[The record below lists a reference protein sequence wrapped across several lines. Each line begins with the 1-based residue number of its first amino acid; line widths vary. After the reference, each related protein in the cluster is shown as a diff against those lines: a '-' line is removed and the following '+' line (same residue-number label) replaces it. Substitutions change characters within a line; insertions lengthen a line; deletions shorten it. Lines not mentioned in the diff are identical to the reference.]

1 MNYLE
6 MFIIICCVTARTD
19 KIIIFGST
27 EHKLVIQT
35 VKCTLFEGKISP
47 LSFHCA
53 LIYITPY
60 EIILQRKAPFVHAP
74 SWNDCEIFIVNCKV
88 AARNIGSKLGQDL
101 ISTVTISNS
110 LISRTVC
117 GFSSFGTR
125 WLQKLL
131 AICLTC
137 GADTNIHRSQSLMKR
152 KDPSWLQNYEN
163 PRM

>member
-1 MNYLE
+1 MLSLWINKFFSSKFPRWADQTYLDISARNTTMNYLE

-88 AARNIGSKLGQDL
+88 AARNIGSKLGKDL

-125 WLQKLL
+125 
-131 AICLTC
+131 
-137 GADTNIHRSQSLMKR
+137 
-152 KDPSWLQNYEN
+152 
-163 PRM
+163 